1 MAWGLGN
8 ALGQER
14 RQKMKWMNNRY
25 GNVLNLQIFADEPET
40 GTEAEEEQGAGEAN
54 AAEKDSAFDTF
65 FKRSC
70 ESS

>member
-1 MAWGLGN
+1 
-8 ALGQER
+8 
-14 RQKMKWMNNRY
+14 MKWMNNRY

-65 FKRSC
+65 FKGSC